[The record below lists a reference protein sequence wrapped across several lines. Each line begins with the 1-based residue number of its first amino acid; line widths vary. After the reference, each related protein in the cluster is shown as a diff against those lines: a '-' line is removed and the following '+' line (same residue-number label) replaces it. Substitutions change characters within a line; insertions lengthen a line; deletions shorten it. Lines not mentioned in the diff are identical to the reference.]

1 MLRHICYSP
10 LNVVPLPHS
19 TKDVPPAHTKPV
31 WLGMKWHKIADDDS
45 LTIYLSQ
52 EATIS
57 ALVDELGLEDANI
70 VHSP

>member
-1 MLRHICYSP
+1 
-10 LNVVPLPHS
+10 
-19 TKDVPPAHTKPV
+19 
-31 WLGMKWHKIADDDS
+31 MKWHKIADDDS